1 MSAAFKR
8 RLAGEEPVVGTW
20 VTLGDPSVMEILA
33 QAGFDFLL
41 IDAEHAPVGDETL
54 RNLLIAGKGSGTEL
68 LVRPLLAGLRQLSG
82 EKIQNYLASELRDR
96 IRRSGARIR
105 ILDRSTKKDLEVQ
118 PRQLNGRLLH
128 EIGSAPS
135 PRGEIC
141 LELYPNGQSPDNQVG
156 LFRMGTRVVP
166 SLAELEALNEE
177 PWNSGELLERAIE
190 LSLYAEEHLK

>member
-1 MSAAFKR
+1 MEMKKSEPGYSIAPR
-8 RLAGEEPVVGTW
+8 R
-20 VTLGDPSVMEILA
+20 TLFAHE
-33 QAGFDFLL
+33 
-41 IDAEHAPVGDETL
+41 
-54 RNLLIAGKGSGTEL
+54 GTEL

-105 ILDRSTKKDLEVQ
+105 ILDRATKKDLEVQ
-118 PRQLNGRLLH
+118 PRQFNGRLLH

-135 PRGEIC
+135 PRGEIY
-141 LELYPNGQSPDNQVG
+141 LELYLNGQSPDNQVG
-156 LFRMGTRVVP
+156 LFRVGTRVVP

-177 PWNSGELLERAIE
+177 PWNGGELLERAIE